1 LLLLL
6 FLMLL
11 LLLLL
16 LVFASVAPYAAVAAD
31 ATSIHVIIAAALGY
45 GSRYRRLKNSWQPF
59 HRLVHAALT
68 ETAACS
74 C

>member
-6 FLMLL
+6 FLLL
-11 LLLLL
+11 LLV
-16 LVFASVAPYAAVAAD
+16 VFASVASYAAVAAD

-45 GSRYRRLKNSWQPF
+45 GSWYGRLQNSWQPF